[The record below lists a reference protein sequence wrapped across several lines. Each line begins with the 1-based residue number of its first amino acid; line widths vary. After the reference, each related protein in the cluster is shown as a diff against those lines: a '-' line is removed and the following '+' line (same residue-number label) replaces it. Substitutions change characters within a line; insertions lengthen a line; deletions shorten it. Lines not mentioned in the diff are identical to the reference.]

1 MSSTIWIKLVHI
13 AGDGCRMRLLVVED
27 DPTVRR
33 LIEVTVRGLGDVVVV
48 GSEQDARLELL
59 GQPDVV
65 LLDLGLPHLRWDLL
79 EEAVQAAARVVV
91 VTGHIEPSV
100 ISRALQMGAAD
111 VVTKPFRPA
120 TLVAA
125 ASGDG

>member
-1 MSSTIWIKLVHI
+1 
-13 AGDGCRMRLLVVED
+13 MRLLVVED